1 MATHAA
7 LRHRRTRSGLAL
19 TVALLA
25 LAVAAP
31 AGASAATTSHGT
43 VLLLNGHNRTVEV
56 VTAGDAV
63 HGYRYG
69 AGFPTVAFG
78 TELAFRAAG
87 THISHARALADRASK
102 LSFYAHVTSTRG
114 GDLTVSL
121 SKGHRLSFGASRL
134 HDAGSLP
141 KAGQKVLLTVTRVG
155 GGLSASLGSSDK
167 QGSGGKSGSGSK
179 GGGSKGGDPTTGGS
193 GTTPP
198 IGGTHPIE
206 AHSTVSGVVTSIGT
220 DSLTFQLPD
229 GSSLTTALP
238 AASLSYLNS
247 DEDINDCETATV
259 AYSDGSSGPALDS
272 LTPTGVSVGPI
283 SESLGDTCA
292 DESDGGIDVV
302 GTLGT
307 LGTSTFALDVPGSS
321 PMTISFDPTADLLS
335 GNSPGD
341 VVDVTYTVNPDSSLS
356 AQDVEYVE
364 EYATGTVLAVDADA
378 GTLDVADA
386 VTGQTDYFQ
395 DGDADFSNVTVG
407 ETVGI
412 DYYVSA
418 GQPEADDVE
427 SLG

>member
-1 MATHAA
+1 MATRAA
-7 LRHRRTRSGLAL
+7 LTDRRTRSGLAL
-19 TVALLA
+19 TGALLTI
-25 LAVAAP
+25 AVAAP

-43 VLLLNGHNRTVEV
+43 VLLLNSHNRTVEL

-69 AGFPTVAFG
+69 AGFPKVAFG

-87 THISHARALADRASK
+87 THISHARAVGGRASK
-102 LSFYAHVTSTRG
+102 LSFYAHVTSTRRG
-114 GDLTVSL
+114 ALTVSL
-121 SKGHRLSFGASRL
+121 TKGHSLSFDASRL

-155 GGLSASLGSSDK
+155 GGLSASLGSSNK
-167 QGSGGKSGSGSK
+167 QGSGSKSGSGSK
-179 GGGSKGGDPTTGGS
+179 GSGSNGGDPTTGGS

-206 AHSTVSGVVTSIGT
+206 PHSTASGVVTSIGT
-220 DSLTFQLPD
+220 DSITFQLPD

-238 AASLSYLNS
+238 AASVAYLSS
-247 DEDINDCETATV
+247 EDDINDCETATV
-259 AYSDGSSGPALDS
+259 AYSDESSGPVLDS
-272 LTPTGVSVGPI
+272 LTPTGISVDPI

-292 DESDGGIDVV
+292 DESDGGTDVV

-307 LGTSTFALDVPGSS
+307 IGASAFTLDVPGSS
-321 PMTISFDPTADLLS
+321 PLTISYDPTADLLS

-341 VVDVTYTVNPDSSLS
+341 AVDVTYTVNPDGSLS

-395 DGDADFSNVTVG
+395 DGDADFSSVTVG
-407 ETVGI
+407 ETVGV
-412 DYYVSA
+412 DYYVAA
-418 GQPEADDVE
+418 GEPQADDVE